1 MGTRGKRLFSLSYL
15 FSIIFIYFIGDS
27 VPKMAIIGL
36 TKPFLMGTKW
46 GQRWG
51 QDGDKIGTGGVF
63 LRLFM
68 NNLLPE

>member
-46 GQRWG
+46 DR
-51 QDGDKIGTGGVF
+51 DRDRMGTK
-63 LRLFM
+63 
-68 NNLLPE
+68 

>member
-1 MGTRGKRLFSLSYL
+1 MGTKAKRLFSLSYL
-15 FSIIFIYFIGDS
+15 FPIIFIYFIGDS
-27 VPKMAIIGL
+27 VPKMAIIAL

-46 GQRWG
+46 GQRWE
-51 QDGDKIGTGGVF
+51 QDGDKIGTSGAF